1 MLPID
6 AHDRFIA
13 QGGMIQIMI
22 AIIGFEAISCFA
34 LKETMDGNR
43 EPGYFGF
50 DPLGLGKD
58 VSTFNRYQLVCR
70 PLSSLFFH
78 LSPVGFCT
86 D

>member
-22 AIIGFEAISCFA
+22 AIILFEAVSCFA
-34 LKETMDGNR
+34 VYETMQGKR

-50 DPLGLGKD
+50 DPLNLGKD
-58 VSTFNRYQLVCR
+58 PATYSRYQLVCQTQG
-70 PLSSLFFH
+70 SFF
-78 LSPVGFCT
+78 V
-86 D
+86 